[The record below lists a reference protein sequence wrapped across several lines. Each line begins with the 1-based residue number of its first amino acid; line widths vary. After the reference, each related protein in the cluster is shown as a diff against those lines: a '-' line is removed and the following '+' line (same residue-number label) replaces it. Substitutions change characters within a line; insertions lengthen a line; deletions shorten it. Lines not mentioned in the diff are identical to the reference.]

1 MKIGDCAKLLLLAVE
16 KVEKGNVK
24 KSQEKLKL
32 QINGK
37 SVGVCMCVCVC
48 GQINAGRKCN
58 IQPSETEKRKVK

>member
-37 SVGVCMCVCVC
+37 SVGVCVCVC